1 MTNTFTRR
9 TAIAASLLSMAQLPA
24 WAAGEASDAAWP
36 DRPVKLI
43 VPFPPGGIDAAAR
56 IVGEGLAKRLG
67 QSIVV
72 ENRPGAA
79 GTVGTRA
86 AAQSKAD
93 GYTMFSGTMSTL
105 VTGPIMNPAVGYD
118 PVKDFT
124 PVGLFAR
131 LSYVLAV
138 PVTSRFQSV
147 EQLVEHLRKN
157 PGSVAYS
164 TAGPGTPQ
172 DLSGMLFQQ
181 LTGTS
186 MRAIPYKGGASAM
199 PDLVSG
205 VVDLS
210 FDLESSVAPLVQG
223 GRLRALGVTSP
234 DALASLPGVKP
245 IREAAVPGLDKF
257 QVTSWGGL
265 FFPAGVPAAHVEKLS
280 KALAEVLAEPGVQ
293 QRLLGAGFAPL
304 FTTPQQAADRVASEL
319 KHWSAVFANAGC
331 MKDGRFSC

>member
-1 MTNTFTRR
+1 MTFSISRR
-9 TAIAASLLSMAQLPA
+9 TAIAASLLSIAQAPTWANTGAGTWPA
-24 WAAGEASDAAWP
+24 Q
-36 DRPVKLI
+36 PVKLI

-56 IVGEGLAKRLG
+56 IVSEGLAKRLG
-67 QSIVV
+67 QPIVV

-86 AAQSKAD
+86 VAQAKAD
-93 GYTMFSGTMSTL
+93 GYTLLAGTMSTL
-105 VTGPIMNPAVGYD
+105 VTGPVMNPAVGYQ
-118 PVKDFT
+118 PVQDFA

-138 PVTSRFQSV
+138 PVTSPFQSV

-157 PGSVAYS
+157 PDSLAYS

-172 DLSGMLFQQ
+172 DLSAMLFQQ

-234 DALASLPGVKP
+234 DALQSLPGVKP
-245 IREAAVPGLDKF
+245 VREAKVPGLSGF

-265 FFPAGVPAAHVEKLS
+265 FMPAGAPQAAVDRLS
-280 KALAEVLAEPGVQ
+280 KALSEVLAEEGVQ
-293 QRLLGAGFAPL
+293 QRLRGAGFAPL
-304 FTTPQQAADRVASEL
+304 FTTPEQAAQRVRSEIE
-319 KHWSAVFANAGC
+319 HWTAVFTKAGC
-331 MKDGRFSC
+331 MKEGRFAC